1 MGASGRSKVLW
12 QRQIDSGICYGSQ
25 GKDSEAIG
33 WLTRSYRKDPSNEVV
48 RSKLVELLFAKQQFQ
63 QIAVL
68 YGNAG
73 VTEHTDEQTILR
85 IAESFHKLGQVGKSI
100 QLLEGIVP
108 GRQSGPLYLTLSSYY
123 QQVGETQKA
132 ADTERKG
139 KMIASLPPKS

>member
-1 MGASGRSKVLW
+1 M
-12 QRQIDSGICYGSQ
+12 
-25 GKDSEAIG
+25 
-33 WLTRSYRKDPSNEVV
+33 
-48 RSKLVELLFAKQQFQ
+48 ELLFAKQQFQ

-108 GRQSGPLYLTLSSYY
+108 GRQSGLLYLTLSSYY